1 MARDITLAEVDQAE
15 AELLD
20 TKAKAR
26 KRGATAADTQKY
38 KEAAQATADLRR
50 SYREQEEAAGRRS
63 GMVAT

>member
-15 AELLD
+15 AELLE

-26 KRGATAADTQKY
+26 KRGATLADKEKYQKAAK
-38 KEAAQATADLRR
+38 ALADRRR

-63 GMVAT
+63 GMVAN